1 MNFIEDLKKLTEI
14 PALSGHEDRMITYVL
29 ERLKETCDNVH
40 VDKLGNITATFPG
53 TEEEGGS
60 IAYFAHMD
68 EVGMIVKK
76 IEDNGFL
83 RLERVGGVPE
93 KVLPSSFLE
102 VHTLDETKTYRG
114 VVGNTSHHL
123 TPADKKFAVTTIAE
137 LYVDLGCKS
146 REEVLEKGVDI
157 GSVVTYLPNFTLLGN
172 YVASKSLDDRMGI
185 YTLLCMAEELKKQK
199 HKASVHLIFT
209 VQEEFNIRSATPT
222 FLRLEPDAAIC
233 VDISPAC
240 DTPELKGR
248 YEMELDKGVAI
259 MYMNFHGRG
268 TLGGLLPNPKLN
280 AFLEATAKE
289 IGLDCQKEVVIG
301 VITDDA
307 FTQLAGTEGI
317 PMAHLSIPLRYTHSP
332 AEVASRRDIEDCV
345 KLMLATACKFDRT
358 VNLQRGITKK

>member
-1 MNFIEDLKKLTEI
+1 MDFETVLKELTEI
-14 PALSGHEDRMITYVL
+14 PALSGHEDKMITYVRKEL
-29 ERLKETCDNVH
+29 EKTCGDIHIDN
-40 VDKLGNITATFPG
+40 LGNITATYPG
-53 TEEEGGS
+53 TEEEGVS

-68 EVGMIVKK
+68 EVGLIVKK

-93 KVLPSSFLE
+93 KVLPASFLE

-123 TPADKKFAVTTIAE
+123 TPPDKKFAVTTISE
-137 LYVDLGCKS
+137 LYVDLGLRSK
-146 REEVLEKGVDI
+146 EEVLEKGIDI
-157 GSVVTYLPNFTLLGN
+157 GSVVTYLPNFTVLGN

-185 YTLLCMAEELKKQK
+185 YALLKMAEVLAKKE
-199 HKASVHLIFT
+199 HKATVHLIFT
-209 VQEEFNIRSATPT
+209 VQEEFNIRSSTPT
-222 FLRLEPDAAIC
+222 FHRLQPDAAIC
-233 VDISPAC
+233 IDISPAC

-280 AFLEATAKE
+280 AFLEKTAAE
-289 IGLDCQKEVVIG
+289 EGLKCQKEVVIG

-307 FTQLAGTEGI
+307 FTQHAGTEGI
-317 PMAHLSIPLRYTHSP
+317 PMAHLSIPLRYTHSL
-332 AEVASRRDIEDCV
+332 AEVASRQDIEDCIS
-345 KLMLATACKFDRT
+345 LMLASAYKFDKT
-358 VNLQRGITKK
+358 VNLRRGQ